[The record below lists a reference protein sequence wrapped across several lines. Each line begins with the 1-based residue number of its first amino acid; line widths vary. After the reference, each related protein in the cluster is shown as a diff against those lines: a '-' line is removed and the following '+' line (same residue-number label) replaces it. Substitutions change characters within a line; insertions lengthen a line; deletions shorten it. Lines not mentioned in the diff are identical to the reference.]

1 MSEQTPAHSGPPS
14 PVRFVQ
20 VGEAHVGQRLDNFL
34 FRELKGVPKSHVYR
48 LLRTGQ
54 VRVNGKRAR
63 ADARLAD
70 GDQLR
75 IPPLRQAHAEEQ
87 PRASERSLRTL
98 ADAIV
103 FEDARYIA
111 IDKPA
116 GLAAHGGSGISLG
129 AIEQLRQ
136 LRPGATLELVHRLD
150 RDTSGVLLFA
160 RKRSALLS
168 AQAALREGRVRKR
181 YLALLTG
188 PLSQLDVRVDA
199 PLRKSLLR
207 GGERLVA
214 VAEDGKAARSRFR
227 LVERFAACTYA
238 EVIID
243 TGRTHQIRVHAAH
256 IGAPVAGD
264 EKYGDETANRALRD
278 QVGLRRMFLH
288 AAEMAFDLGEG
299 GSYCFAAPLPPELS
313 SVLNR
318 LSLPSS
324 PRKRGSSDFG
334 I

>member
-1 MSEQTPAHSGPPS
+1 MTEQDSAFPGPPS
-14 PVRFVQ
+14 QVRFV
-20 VGEAHVGQRLDNFL
+20 VVDDSHAGQRLDNFL

-54 VRVNGKRAR
+54 VRVNGGRAR
-63 ADARLAD
+63 ADARLVD
-70 GDQLR
+70 GDRLR
-75 IPPLRQAHAEEQ
+75 IPPLRQGQSDAAPQ
-87 PRASERSLRTL
+87 ASPKALRTL

-103 FEDARYIA
+103 FEDARFLA

-116 GLAAHGGSGISLG
+116 GLAAHGGSGVSLG

-136 LRPGATLELVHRLD
+136 LRPGASLELVHRLD

-160 RKRSALLS
+160 RKRSALLA

-181 YLALLTG
+181 YLALLSA
-188 PLSQLDVRVDA
+188 PLVQRDVRVDA

-214 VAEDGKAARSRFR
+214 VADDGKAARSRFR
-227 LVERFAACTYA
+227 EIQAFGGASYV
-238 EVIID
+238 EVIIE

-264 EKYGDETANRALRD
+264 EKYGDEAANRALRD
-278 QVGLRRMFLH
+278 RTGLRRMFLH

-299 GSYCFAAPLPPELS
+299 GNYCFTAPLAPELS
-313 SVLNR
+313 SVLGR
-318 LSLPSS
+318 LA
-324 PRKRGSSDFG
+324 
-334 I
+334 

>member
-1 MSEQTPAHSGPPS
+1 MTDQPPSVAGDSS
-14 PVRFVQ
+14 PVRFVE

-54 VRVNGKRAR
+54 VRVNGKRAK
-63 ADARLAD
+63 AEARLAE
-70 GDQLR
+70 GDRLR
-75 IPPLRQAHAEEQ
+75 IPPLRQAQTGELPQ
-87 PRASERSLRTL
+87 ASARTLRNL

-150 RDTSGVLLFA
+150 RDTSGILLFA
-160 RKRSALLS
+160 RKRSALLA

-181 YLALLTG
+181 YLALLA
-188 PLSQLDVRVDA
+188 PAMLQQDVRVDA

-214 VAEDGKAARSRFR
+214 VADDGKPARSRFR
-227 LVERFAACTYA
+227 EIQRFASASYA
-238 EVIID
+238 EVLIE

-256 IGAPVAGD
+256 IGSAVAGD
-264 EKYGDETANRALRD
+264 EKYGDDFINRTLRD
-278 QVGLRRMFLH
+278 TGGLRRMFLH

-299 GSYCFAAPLPPELS
+299 GSYAFNAPLPAELA
-313 SVLNR
+313 SVLDR
-318 LSLPSS
+318 L
-324 PRKRGSSDFG
+324 G
-334 I
+334 